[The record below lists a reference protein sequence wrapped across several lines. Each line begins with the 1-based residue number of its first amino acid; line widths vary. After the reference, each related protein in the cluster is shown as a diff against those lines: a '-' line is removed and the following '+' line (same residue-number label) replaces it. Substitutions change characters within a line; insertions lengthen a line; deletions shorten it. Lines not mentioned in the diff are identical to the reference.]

1 MGQRLNKPGAKKSQ
15 IIEAWKKG
23 KESVWKLSINCVE
36 TNRELAS
43 QVIANEKK
51 INKLKEL
58 NKSLETDL
66 AETQQ
71 KLKQLQQTQ
80 ATLVKTN
87 KRMSSVL
94 VDGPNQ
100 EKRKIFLSCVASSNG
115 TEENKFIVM

>member
-1 MGQRLNKPGAKKSQ
+1 M
-15 IIEAWKKG
+15 
-23 KESVWKLSINCVE
+23 

-58 NKSLETDL
+58 KSLKTDL
-66 AETQQ
+66 TETQQ

-87 KRMSSVL
+87 KRMSSAL
-94 VDGPNQ
+94 VGGPNPQ
-100 EKRKIFLSCVASSNG
+100 RKKIFLSCVASSSGIGKANS
-115 TEENKFIVM
+115 